1 MTEENPMM
9 MSNTFD
15 DQGRNDRLTFEQMT
29 EI

>member
-1 MTEENPMM
+1 MAEENTMM

-15 DQGRNDRLTFEQMT
+15 DQGRNERLTFEQMT